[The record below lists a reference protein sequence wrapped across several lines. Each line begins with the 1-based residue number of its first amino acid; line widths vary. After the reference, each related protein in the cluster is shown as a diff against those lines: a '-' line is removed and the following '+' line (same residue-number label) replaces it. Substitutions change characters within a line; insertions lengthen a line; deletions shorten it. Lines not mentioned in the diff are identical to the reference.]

1 MQGSGEWLQRDFSTV
16 LITPAPHRLLR
27 CPNEAV
33 NAVLPTLPRP
43 VPQFAPPASPDH
55 GTNSSKQ
62 RLLFLCL
69 ASLGIV
75 YGDIGT
81 SPLYALRE
89 CFYGEHAV
97 PPTSANI
104 LGVLSLILWALI
116 LIISV
121 KYLIL
126 ILRADNRG
134 EGGILALATL
144 VGDIGRR
151 GKALFLLGLFGAAL
165 LYADGM
171 ITPAISVLSAV
182 EGLHIAT
189 PLFDPYVVPFAVAI
203 LIALFLFQSRGTTGI
218 GKVFGPITILWFL
231 ALAALGLHQI
241 GRAPEVLGAIN
252 PLHGYEFFVNNGST
266 GFVVLGA
273 VFLAVTGGEAL
284 YADIGHFG
292 TAPIR
297 LTWFAVVLP
306 ALTLN
311 YFGQGALLLVEPE
324 SAVNPFFRMAPL
336 WALYPMVL
344 LAAAAAVIASQ
355 AIISGAF
362 SLTMQAIQ
370 LGCMPRLKVN
380 YTSER
385 VIGQI
390 YVPVVNCA
398 LMLSSI
404 ALVLG
409 FRTSSHLA
417 AAYGVAITTTMLI
430 TTILFYVVARRRWN
444 WPAAVALPVAGFF
457 IIIDFAF
464 FSANMLKVAHGGW
477 FPLLVSAAILF
488 LMLTWRKGRR
498 VLRGRLG
505 DICLPLDAFL
515 PEVRKESIRRVPG
528 TAVYMSGNQFGTP
541 LALLHNLKHNKVL
554 HEQVVLLTVKTEE
567 VPYLADPRDRVAL
580 EKLEEGFWRARIH
593 FGFMEKPDVPAA
605 LETVKESGLRF
616 DIMRTTFFIGRET
629 ILATRKVGLSAWR
642 GSLFAWMTRNAGD
655 VTSYFNLPPNAVVE
669 LGARVEV

>member
-1 MQGSGEWLQRDFSTV
+1 LAE
-16 LITPAPHRLLR
+16 P
-27 CPNEAV
+27 EA
-33 NAVLPTLPRP
+33 ARHSPPPTGQADQKKR
-43 VPQFAPPASPDH
+43 FF
-55 GTNSSKQ
+55 
-62 RLLFLCL
+62 FLCL

-89 CFYGEHAV
+89 CFYGEHSI
-97 PPTSANI
+97 PPSPANV
-104 LGVLSLILWALI
+104 LGVLSLILWSLI

-144 VGDIGRR
+144 VSDVARR
-151 GKALFLLGLFGAAL
+151 GKVLLLLGLFGAAL

-182 EGLHIAT
+182 EGLHVAT
-189 PLFDPYVVPFAVAI
+189 PLFDPYVVPVAI
-203 LIALFLFQSRGTTGI
+203 GILVALFIFQSRGTTGV
-218 GKVFGPITILWFL
+218 GRVFGPVTVLWFVAI
-231 ALAALGLHQI
+231 ALLGIHQI
-241 GRAPEVLGAIN
+241 GRVPEVLGAIN
-252 PLHGYEFFVNNGST
+252 PLQAIQFFSRNGGS

-297 LTWFAVVLP
+297 ITWFAVVLP

-311 YFGQGALLLVEPE
+311 YFGQGALLLRHPE
-324 SAVNPFFRMAPL
+324 AAANPFFHMTPA
-336 WALYPMVL
+336 WTLYPMVV
-344 LAAAAAVIASQ
+344 LATAAAVIASQ

-370 LGCMPRLKVN
+370 LGYMPRLRVN

-390 YVPVVNCA
+390 YVPMVNWA

-404 ALVLG
+404 GLVLG
-409 FRTSSHLA
+409 FGTSSHLA

-430 TTILFYVVARRRWN
+430 TTILFYVVARRRWH
-444 WPAAVALPVAGFF
+444 WPAVFALPVAAFF
-457 IIIDFAF
+457 ISIDLAF
-464 FSANMLKVAHGGW
+464 FGANMIKVAHGGW
-477 FPLLVSAAILF
+477 FPLLVSTSILF

-498 VLRGRLG
+498 VLGERLG

-515 PEVRKESIRRVPG
+515 PSVKDQGIRRVPG
-528 TAVYMSGNQFGTP
+528 TAVYMSGNRFGTP

-554 HEQVVLLTVKTEE
+554 HEQVVLLTVRTEE
-567 VPYLADPRDRVAL
+567 VPFLADARDRVSL
-580 EKLEEGFWRARIH
+580 EKLEGGFWRVQVH
-593 FGFMEKPDVPAA
+593 FGFMEKPDVPSA
-605 LETVKESGLRF
+605 LEGVKEPGLRF
-616 DIMRTTFFIGRET
+616 HPMRTTYFIGRET
-629 ILATRKVGLSAWR
+629 ILATRKLGLSAWR

-655 VTSYFNLPPNAVVE
+655 VTSYFCLPPNGVVE

>member
-1 MQGSGEWLQRDFSTV
+1 V
-16 LITPAPHRLLR
+16 APKSRLL
-27 CPNEAV
+27 
-33 NAVLPTLPRP
+33 L
-43 VPQFAPPASPDH
+43 
-55 GTNSSKQ
+55 
-62 RLLFLCL
+62 LCL

-89 CFYGEHAV
+89 CFYGEHAL
-97 PPTSANI
+97 PPSPANV
-104 LGVLSLILWALI
+104 LGVLSLILWSLI

-144 VGDIGRR
+144 VTDVVGRH
-151 GKALFLLGLFGAAL
+151 GKFLLLLGLFGAAL

-182 EGLHIAT
+182 EGLHVAT
-189 PLFDPYVVPFAVAI
+189 PLFDPYVVPVAI
-203 LIALFLFQSRGTTGI
+203 GILVALFVFQSRGTTGV
-218 GKVFGPITILWFL
+218 GRVFGPVTILWFFVI
-231 ALAALGLHQI
+231 AVLGIHQI
-241 GRAPEVLGAIN
+241 GRVPEVLGAIN
-252 PLHGYEFFVNNGST
+252 PLQAVQFFTRNGGS

-297 LTWFAVVLP
+297 ITWFAVVLP

-311 YFGQGALLLVEPE
+311 YFGQGALLLHHPDA
-324 SAVNPFFRMAPL
+324 AVNPFFRMSPS
-336 WALYPMVL
+336 WALYPMVA
-344 LAAAAAVIASQ
+344 LATAAAVIASQ

-370 LGCMPRLKVN
+370 LGYMPRLRVN

-390 YVPVVNCA
+390 YVPTVNWA
-398 LMLSSI
+398 LMLASI
-404 ALVLG
+404 GLVLG

-430 TTILFYVVARRRWN
+430 TTILFYVVARRRWH
-444 WPAAVALPVAGFF
+444 WPTAAALPVAAFF
-457 IIIDFAF
+457 ITIDLAF
-464 FSANMLKVAHGGW
+464 FGANMIKVAHGGW
-477 FPLLVSAAILF
+477 FPLLVSASILF

-498 VLRGRLG
+498 VLGQRLG
-505 DICLPLDAFL
+505 DICLSLDDFL
-515 PEVRKESIRRVPG
+515 PSVKDQSIRRVPG
-528 TAVYMSGNQFGTP
+528 TAVYMSGNRTGTP

-554 HEQVVLLTVKTEE
+554 HEQVVLLTVRTEE
-567 VPYLADPRDRVAL
+567 VPFLADARDRVSL
-580 EKLEEGFWRARIH
+580 ERMEEGFWRVQVH
-593 FGFMEKPDVPAA
+593 FGFMEKPDVPSA
-605 LETVKESGLRF
+605 LEGVKEPGLRF
-616 DIMRTTFFIGRET
+616 NPMRTTYFIGRET
-629 ILATRKVGLSAWR
+629 ILATRKLGLSAWR

-655 VTSYFNLPPNAVVE
+655 VTSYFCLPPNGVVE

>member
-1 MQGSGEWLQRDFSTV
+1 MPDPALQASSLEKSLGRKS
-16 LITPAPHRLLR
+16 RLAL
-27 CPNEAV
+27 
-33 NAVLPTLPRP
+33 
-43 VPQFAPPASPDH
+43 
-55 GTNSSKQ
+55 
-62 RLLFLCL
+62 LCL

-97 PPTSANI
+97 PPSQANV
-104 LGVLSLILWALI
+104 LGVLSLILWSLL

-144 VGDIGRR
+144 VNDVVRP
-151 GKALFLLGLFGAAL
+151 GKYLLLLGLFGAAL

-189 PLFDPYVVPFAVAI
+189 PLFEPFVIPVAIAI
-203 LIALFLFQSRGTTGI
+203 LIGLFFFQSRGTTGV
-218 GKVFGPITILWFL
+218 GKVFGPVTILWFL
-231 ALAALGLHQI
+231 ALSVLGLHQI
-241 GRAPEVLGAIN
+241 IRAPEVLAAIN
-252 PLHGYEFFVNNGST
+252 PWHGFAFFVNNGGR

-273 VFLAVTGGEAL
+273 VFLVVTGGEAL

-297 LTWFAVVLP
+297 LTWFAIVLP

-311 YFGQGALLLVEPE
+311 YFGQGALLLVQPE
-324 SAVNPFFRMAPL
+324 SAVNPFYRMAPS
-336 WALYPMVL
+336 WALYPLVVL
-344 LAAAAAVIASQ
+344 ATAAAVIASQ

-370 LGCMPRLKVN
+370 LGYSPRLKVN
-380 YTSER
+380 YTSAR
-385 VIGQI
+385 IIGQI
-390 YVPVVNCA
+390 YVPVVNWF
-398 LMLSSI
+398 LMLSCI
-404 ALVLG
+404 GLVLG

-430 TTILFYVVARRRWN
+430 TTILFYVVARRRWH
-444 WPAAVALPVAGFF
+444 WPAAAALPVA
-457 IIIDFAF
+457 AF
-464 FSANMLKVAHGGW
+464 FLTIDLAFFGANMLKVAHGGW
-477 FPLLVSAAILF
+477 FPLLVSACILF

-498 VLRGRLG
+498 VLRSHLS
-505 DICLPLDAFL
+505 DVCLPLDTLL
-515 PEVRKESIRRVPG
+515 PDLKNKRIRRVPG
-528 TAVYMSGNQFGTP
+528 TAIYMSGNRFGTP
-541 LALLHNLKHNKVL
+541 LALLHNLKHNKVV
-554 HEQVVLLTVKTEE
+554 HEQVVLLTVRTEE
-567 VPYLADPRDRVAL
+567 VPYLSNVKDRVAL
-580 EKLEEGFWRARIH
+580 EKMEEGFWRAEIH

-605 LETVKESGLRF
+605 LERVKQAGLRF
-616 DIMRTTFFIGRET
+616 DSMRTTYFIGRET
-629 ILATRKVGLSAWR
+629 ILATRKLGLSPWR

-655 VTSYFNLPPNAVVE
+655 VTSYFCLPPNGVVE

>member
-1 MQGSGEWLQRDFSTV
+1 MLS
-16 LITPAPHRLLR
+16 
-27 CPNEAV
+27 
-33 NAVLPTLPRP
+33 
-43 VPQFAPPASPDH
+43 
-55 GTNSSKQ
+55 
-62 RLLFLCL
+62 L

-97 PPTSANI
+97 PPNAANV
-104 LGVLSLILWALI
+104 LGVLSLILWSLI

-144 VGDIGRR
+144 VSDIPRR
-151 GKALFLLGLFGAAL
+151 GKYLFLLGLFGAAL

-182 EGLHIAT
+182 EGLHVAT
-189 PLFDPYVVPFAVAI
+189 PLFDPVVVPLAIGI
-203 LIALFLFQSRGTTGI
+203 LIGLFLFQSRGTTGVGAI
-218 GKVFGPITILWFL
+218 FGPVTMVWFIVI
-231 ALAALGLHQI
+231 ALLGIHQI
-241 GRAPEVLGAIN
+241 GRAPSVLFALN
-252 PLHGYEFFVNNGST
+252 PTHALQFFLNNGGS
-266 GFVVLGA
+266 GFVVLGS

-297 LTWFAVVLP
+297 VTWFAVVLP
-306 ALTLN
+306 ALVLN
-311 YFGQGALLLVEPE
+311 YFGQGALLLAEPAA
-324 SAVNPFFRMAPL
+324 AVNPFFNMAPT
-336 WALYPMVL
+336 WALYPLVA
-344 LAAAAAVIASQ
+344 LATAAAVIASQ

-370 LGCMPRLKVN
+370 LGYMPRLRVN

-390 YVPVVNCA
+390 YVPVVNWA
-398 LMLSSI
+398 LMLAAI
-404 ALVLG
+404 GLVLG
-409 FRTSSHLA
+409 FQTSTHLA

-430 TTILFYVVARRRWN
+430 TTILFYVVARYRWR
-444 WPAAVALPVAGFF
+444 WPTAAALPVAAFF
-457 IIIDFAF
+457 ILIDLAF

-477 FPLLVSAAILF
+477 FPILASTAILF
-488 LMLTWRKGRR
+488 LMLTWRKGRK
-498 VLRGRLG
+498 VLRSCLG
-505 DICLPLDAFL
+505 DICLPLDDFL
-515 PEVRKESIRRVPG
+515 ATLREQNIRRVPG
-528 TAVYMSGNQFGTP
+528 TAVFMSGNRFGTP

-554 HEQVVLLTVKTEE
+554 HETVALLTVRTEE
-567 VPYLADPRDRVAL
+567 VPYLASSKDRVEIENLA
-580 EKLEEGFWRARIH
+580 EGFWRVVVH
-593 FGFMEKPDVPAA
+593 FGFMERPDVPAA
-605 LETVKESGLRF
+605 LATIKDRRLRF
-616 DIMRTTFFIGRET
+616 ETMRTTYFIGRET
-629 ILATRKVGLSAWR
+629 VLATRKVGLSRWR

-655 VTSYFNLPPNAVVE
+655 VTSYFSLPPNAVVE

>member
-1 MQGSGEWLQRDFSTV
+1 VNRGSSS
-16 LITPAPHRLLR
+16 LIS
-27 CPNEAV
+27 
-33 NAVLPTLPRP
+33 P
-43 VPQFAPPASPDH
+43 VVDAAAPPPARVASKRCR
-55 GTNSSKQ
+55 S
-62 RLLFLCL
+62 RLVLLCL

-81 SPLYALRE
+81 SPLYAMRE
-89 CFYGEHAV
+89 CFYGQHAV
-97 PPTSANI
+97 APTHANV
-104 LGVLSLILWALI
+104 LGVLSLILWSLI

-144 VGDIGRR
+144 VHDVLRR
-151 GKALFLLGLFGAAL
+151 GKLFFLLGLFGAAL

-189 PLFDPYVVPFAVAI
+189 PLFDPYVLPIAVVI
-203 LIALFLFQSRGTTGI
+203 LIGLFLFQSRGTTDVGT
-218 GKVFGPITILWFL
+218 VFGPITMLWFVAISL
-231 ALAALGLHQI
+231 LGLLQI
-241 GRAPEVLGAIN
+241 IRAPEVLSAIN
-252 PLHGYEFFVNNGST
+252 PMHGFEFFMINGSS

-273 VFLAVTGGEAL
+273 VFLVVTGGEAL

-292 TAPIR
+292 TTPIR
-297 LTWFAVVLP
+297 LTWFVVVLP

-324 SAVNPFFRMAPL
+324 AAVNPFYRMAPS
-336 WALYPMVL
+336 WALYPMVV
-344 LAAAAAVIASQ
+344 LATAAAVIASQ

-370 LGCMPRLKVN
+370 LGYSPRVKVI
-380 YTSER
+380 YTSAR
-385 VIGQI
+385 IIGQI
-390 YVPVVNCA
+390 YVPVVNWG
-398 LMLSSI
+398 LMIACI

-409 FRTSSHLA
+409 FRTSSNLA

-430 TTILFYVVARRRWN
+430 TTILFYVVARRRWR
-444 WPAAVALPVAGFF
+444 WPAATALPIA
-457 IIIDFAF
+457 AF
-464 FSANMLKVAHGGW
+464 FVTIDLAFFGANMLKVAHGGW

-498 VLRGRLG
+498 LLRGRLSE
-505 DICLPLDAFL
+505 ICIPLDAFL
-515 PEVRKESIRRVPG
+515 PDLKNIRRVPG
-528 TAVYMSGNQFGTP
+528 MAVYMSGNRSGTP

-554 HEQVVLLTVKTEE
+554 HEQVVLLTVRTEE
-567 VPYLADPRDRVAL
+567 VPYLANAKDRVAL
-580 EKLEEGFWRARIH
+580 QNLDKGFWRAQIH
-593 FGFMEKPDVPAA
+593 FGFMEKPDVPGA
-605 LETVKESGLRF
+605 LDSIKQTGLHF
-616 DIMRTTFFIGRET
+616 DPMRTTYFIGRET
-629 ILATRKVGLSAWR
+629 ILATRKQGLSSWR
-642 GSLFAWMTRNAGD
+642 GSVFAWMTRNAGD
-655 VTSYFNLPPNAVVE
+655 VSSYFCLPPNGVVE

>member
-1 MQGSGEWLQRDFSTV
+1 MLV
-16 LITPAPHRLLR
+16 
-27 CPNEAV
+27 
-33 NAVLPTLPRP
+33 
-43 VPQFAPPASPDH
+43 
-55 GTNSSKQ
+55 
-62 RLLFLCL
+62 LCL
-69 ASLGIV
+69 ASLGVV

-89 CFYGEHAV
+89 CFYGKHAIA
-97 PPTSANI
+97 PTAANV
-104 LGVLSLILWALI
+104 LGVLSLILWSLI

-126 ILRADNRG
+126 ILRADRRG

-144 VGDIGRR
+144 VSDVAR
-151 GKALFLLGLFGAAL
+151 GGKTLFLLGLFGAAL

-171 ITPAISVLSAV
+171 ITPAISVMSAV

-189 PLFDPYVVPFAVAI
+189 PVFDSLVVPISIVI
-203 LIALFLFQSRGTTGI
+203 LFGLFLFQSRGTTGV
-218 GKVFGPITILWFL
+218 GKVFGPVTLVWFISI
-231 ALAALGLHQI
+231 AALGIHQI
-241 GRAPEVLGAIN
+241 TRAPEVLKAIN
-252 PLHGYEFFVNNGST
+252 PLQGAEFFINNGWR

-297 LTWFAVVLP
+297 VTWFAVVLP

-311 YFGQGALLLVEPE
+311 YFGQGALVLVDPE
-324 SAVNPFFRMAPL
+324 SAVNPFFRMTPS
-336 WALYPMVL
+336 WALYPMVV
-344 LAAAAAVIASQ
+344 LATGAAVIASQ

-370 LGCMPRLKVN
+370 LGYMPRLKVN

-390 YVPVVNCA
+390 YVPAVNWA
-398 LMLSSI
+398 LMVCCI
-404 ALVLG
+404 GLVLG
-409 FRTSSHLA
+409 FGSSSNLA

-430 TTILFYVVARRRWN
+430 TTVLFYVVARRRWH
-444 WPAAVALPVAGFF
+444 WPSAAALPVALFF
-457 IIIDFAF
+457 IIIDVAF
-464 FSANMLKVAHGGW
+464 FAANMLKVAHGGW
-477 FPLLVSAAILF
+477 FPLLVSTGILF

-498 VLRGRLG
+498 VLSTHLS
-505 DICLPLDAFL
+505 DVCVPVDAL
-515 PEVRKESIRRVPG
+515 LSDLSNQSIRRVPG
-528 TAVYMSGNQFGTP
+528 TAVFMSGNRFGTP

-554 HEQVVLLTVKTEE
+554 HEHVILLTVRTEE
-567 VPYLADPRDRVAL
+567 LPYLPNTKDRVVL
-580 EKLEEGFWRARIH
+580 EKLGHGFWRAQIH

-605 LETVKESGLRF
+605 LQQVKERELRF
-616 DIMRTTFFIGRET
+616 ESMRTTYFIGRET
-629 ILATRKVGLSAWR
+629 ILATRKVGLSTWR

-655 VTSYFNLPPNAVVE
+655 VTSYFCLPPNGVVE

>member
-1 MQGSGEWLQRDFSTV
+1 VNSAPKTLA
-16 LITPAPHRLLR
+16 PALPEAARPAIAAHGDTGGTNRLL
-27 CPNEAV
+27 
-33 NAVLPTLPRP
+33 L
-43 VPQFAPPASPDH
+43 
-55 GTNSSKQ
+55 
-62 RLLFLCL
+62 LCL

-89 CFYGEHAV
+89 CFYGEHGL
-97 PPTSANI
+97 PPTPANV
-104 LGVLSLILWALI
+104 LGVLSLILWSLI

-144 VGDIGRR
+144 VSDAVGRR
-151 GKALFLLGLFGAAL
+151 GKFLLLLGLFGAAL

-171 ITPAISVLSAV
+171 ITPAISVLSAI
-182 EGLHIAT
+182 EGLHVAT
-189 PLFDPYVVPFAVAI
+189 PFFDPYVVPVAI
-203 LIALFLFQSRGTTGI
+203 GILVALFIFQSRGTTGV
-218 GKVFGPITILWFL
+218 GRVFGPVTILWFVAI
-231 ALAALGLHQI
+231 ALLGFHQI
-241 GRAPEVLGAIN
+241 RRVPEVLEAIN
-252 PLHGYEFFVNNGST
+252 PLQAIQFFSRNGLS

-297 LTWFAVVLP
+297 ITWFAVVLP

-311 YFGQGALLLVEPE
+311 YFGQGALLLRHPD
-324 SAVNPFFRMAPL
+324 AAANPFFNMAPP
-336 WALYPMVL
+336 WALYPLVAL
-344 LAAAAAVIASQ
+344 ATAAAIIASQ

-370 LGCMPRLKVN
+370 LGYMPRLRVN

-385 VIGQI
+385 LIGQI
-390 YVPVVNCA
+390 YVPMVNWA

-404 ALVLG
+404 GLVLG
-409 FRTSSHLA
+409 FQTSSHLA

-430 TTILFYVVARRRWN
+430 TTILFYIVARRRWR
-444 WPAAVALPVAGFF
+444 WPAAAAIPAAAFF
-457 IIIDFAF
+457 ISIDLAF
-464 FSANMLKVAHGGW
+464 FGANMLKVAHGGW
-477 FPLLVSAAILF
+477 FPLLISASILF

-498 VLRGRLG
+498 VLGDRLG
-505 DICLPLDAFL
+505 KLCLPFDDFL
-515 PEVRKESIRRVPG
+515 PSLKDQSISRVPG
-528 TAVYMSGNQFGTP
+528 TAVYMSGNRSGTP

-554 HEQVVLLTVKTEE
+554 HEQVVLLTVRTEE
-567 VPYLADPRDRVAL
+567 VPFLTDARDRVSL
-580 EKLEEGFWRARIH
+580 EKMEGGFWRVQVH

-605 LETVKESGLRF
+605 LKRVKEPGLRF
-616 DIMRTTFFIGRET
+616 NPMRTTYFIGRET
-629 ILATRKVGLSAWR
+629 ILATRKLGLSSWR
-642 GSLFAWMTRNAGD
+642 GSIFAWMTRNAGD
-655 VTSYFNLPPNAVVE
+655 VTSYFCLPPNGVVE

>member
-1 MQGSGEWLQRDFSTV
+1 VNSGPKTLV
-16 LITPAPHRLLR
+16 PALPEVARQVAPLPDDTGGKSRLL
-27 CPNEAV
+27 
-33 NAVLPTLPRP
+33 L
-43 VPQFAPPASPDH
+43 
-55 GTNSSKQ
+55 
-62 RLLFLCL
+62 LCL

-89 CFYGEHAV
+89 CFYGEHAL
-97 PPTSANI
+97 PPSPANV
-104 LGVLSLILWALI
+104 LGVLSLILWSLI

-144 VGDIGRR
+144 VSDVARR
-151 GKALFLLGLFGAAL
+151 GKFLLLLGLFGAAL

-182 EGLHIAT
+182 EGLHVAT
-189 PLFDPYVVPFAVAI
+189 PLFDPYVVPVAI
-203 LIALFLFQSRGTTGI
+203 GILVALFIFQSRGTTGV
-218 GKVFGPITILWFL
+218 GRVFGPVTILWFV
-231 ALAALGLHQI
+231 AIAVLGIHQI
-241 GRAPEVLGAIN
+241 NRVPEVLGAIN
-252 PLHGYEFFVNNGST
+252 PLQAIQFFARNGAQ

-297 LTWFAVVLP
+297 ITWFAVVLP

-311 YFGQGALLLVEPE
+311 YFGQGALLLRHPDA
-324 SAVNPFFRMAPL
+324 AVNPFFRMAPS
-336 WALYPMVL
+336 WALFPMVA
-344 LAAAAAVIASQ
+344 LATVAAVIASQ

-370 LGCMPRLKVN
+370 LGYMPRLRVN

-390 YVPVVNCA
+390 YVPVVNWA

-404 ALVLG
+404 GLVLG

-430 TTILFYVVARRRWN
+430 TTILFYVVARRRWH
-444 WPAAVALPVAGFF
+444 WPAVAALPIAAFF
-457 IIIDFAF
+457 ITIDLAF
-464 FSANMLKVAHGGW
+464 FGANMIKVAHGGW
-477 FPLLVSAAILF
+477 FPLLVSTSILF

-498 VLRGRLG
+498 VLGQRLG

-515 PEVRKESIRRVPG
+515 PSVKDQSIRRVPG
-528 TAVYMSGNQFGTP
+528 TAVYMSGNRTGTP

-554 HEQVVLLTVKTEE
+554 HEQVVLLTVRTEE
-567 VPYLADPRDRVAL
+567 VPFLADSRDRVSL
-580 EKLEEGFWRARIH
+580 EKMEEGFWRVQVH
-593 FGFMEKPDVPAA
+593 FGFMEKPDVPSA
-605 LETVKESGLRF
+605 LEGVKEPGLRF
-616 DIMRTTFFIGRET
+616 NSMRTTYFIGRET
-629 ILATRKVGLSAWR
+629 ILATRKLGLSAWR

-655 VTSYFNLPPNAVVE
+655 VTSYFCLPPNGVVE